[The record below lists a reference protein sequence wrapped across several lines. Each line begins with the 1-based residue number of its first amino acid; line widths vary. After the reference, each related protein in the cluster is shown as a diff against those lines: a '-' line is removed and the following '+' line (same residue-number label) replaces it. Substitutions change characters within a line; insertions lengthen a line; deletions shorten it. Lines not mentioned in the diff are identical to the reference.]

1 MSIILPLLLLILL
14 IIVGFGSFSQRISG
28 SRFLNGSGVTKVF
41 AEYLII
47 LLVAG
52 TLSFIVPVEGTLE
65 AEYLTDKELE
75 ENDRL
80 NGDIY
85 SIIESGR
92 IEEAEGLT
100 IKESWDFPLNDNLLD
115 IKFMGQNVMIF
126 IEKVDS
132 LEGKVEVT
140 HYSTFSY
147 VDNIDITDCFKSPEI
162 ELNESTLKIFPADH
176 VNIKL
181 VQFTNAFPFNQFTQD
196 GEQFNRRYGMMQG
209 LDFIYITVPADTEVN
224 GDGYV
229 IN

>member
-1 MSIILPLLLLILL
+1 MSIILPSLLLILL
-14 IIVGFGSFSQRISG
+14 IVGFGSFSHRISG
-28 SRFLNGSGVTKVF
+28 SKFLNGSGITKIF
-41 AEYLII
+41 AGYLII

-52 TLSFIVPVEGTLE
+52 ILSFMVPVEGTLE
-65 AEYLTDKELE
+65 AEYLTDKEIE
-75 ENDRL
+75 ENDRM
-80 NGDIY
+80 NSDIY

-100 IKESWDFPLNDNLLD
+100 VKESWDFPLNDQLLD

-126 IEKVDS
+126 IEKVDT

-147 VDNIDITDCFKSPEI
+147 VDNIDITDLFKSPEM
-162 ELNESTLKIFPADH
+162 ELSESTLKIFPADH

-181 VQFTNAFPFNQFTQD
+181 VQFTNAFPFNQFTED
-196 GEQFNRRYGMMQG
+196 GEQFNSGYGMMQG
-209 LDFIYITVPADTEVN
+209 LEFIYITVPSDTEVK